1 MRTHEVLD
9 ILTVAQLVLHACLAR
24 KSSSAPLCFTRSD
37 YPEMDPVEDRK
48 HIVIH
53 QENGQAVTRIV
64 PLNFFGKLKDE
75 YEKRNQ
81 DYITE
86 EAQTPDRAE
95 KYVTAA
101 KVQEE
106 EQEPGDAKASFEVE
120 PIPCSTNPLKYD
132 ESKCIGCNRCANV
145 CQCDILLPS
154 PEKGKHPIIMYPGE
168 CYYCG
173 ACVMVCPKDAIK
185 LAHPLMNRAKFV
197 EVRH

>member
-1 MRTHEVLD
+1 MLFRS
-9 ILTVAQLVLHACLAR
+9 LTVAQIVLHACLAR
-24 KSSSAPLCFTRSD
+24 KSSSVPLCFTRSD

-86 EAQTPDRAE
+86 EAQTPDRAK

-106 EQEPGDAKASFEVE
+106 AQEPGDAKADFEVE
-120 PIPCSTNPLKYD
+120 PVPCSTNPLKYD